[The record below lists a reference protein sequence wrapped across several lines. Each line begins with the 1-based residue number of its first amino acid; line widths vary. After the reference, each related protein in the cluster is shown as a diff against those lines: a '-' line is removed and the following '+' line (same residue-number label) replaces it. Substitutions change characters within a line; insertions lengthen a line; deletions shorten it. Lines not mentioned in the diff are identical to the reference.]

1 MLVVVVILVKNWW
14 MLYMLTAKIQV
25 ALQLFWMKQ
34 GLLQLKVSGLMQEIP
49 IGLMNFIRVRLLCN
63 SITLVFKVVQKKI
76 LIMLQSAIKVRMVC

>member
-34 GLLQLKVSGLMQEIP
+34 GLLQLKVSGLMQEIL